1 MEETRIRVASSDDR
15 DQVLGTIVRAFAADP
30 FLRFM
35 LPDDDD
41 YAAHAPDFFGALF
54 DKRAPAG
61 TVWTAG
67 DADAVALWDAP
78 GADGD
83 IHVELPPSALAVMAQ
98 YDDAVHGAIP
108 DERHWYLGVLA
119 TDPAHAGRGLGR
131 AVMRSGLARAA
142 AEGLPAYLET
152 TNPGNVALYE
162 RAGWRVE
169 TQLAHP
175 LPIWVMRQDPQ
186 G

>member
-1 MEETRIRVASSDDR
+1 MEETRIRVATPDDR
-15 DQVLGTIVRAFAADP
+15 DPILATIVRAFAADP

-41 YAAHAPDFFGALF
+41 YSAHAPAFFGALF
-54 DKRAPAG
+54 DKRVPAG
-61 TVWTAG
+61 TVWIAG
-67 DADAVALWDAP
+67 DADAVALWDGP
-78 GADGD
+78 GASGD
-83 IHVELPPSALAVMAQ
+83 VAIELPAAARAVMEE
-98 YDDAVHGAIP
+98 YDHAVHGALP
-108 DERHWYLGVLA
+108 QDRHWYLGVLA

-131 AVMRSGLARAA
+131 SVMRSGLARAA

-152 TNPGNVALYE
+152 TNEGNVALYE

-169 TQLAHP
+169 TELAHP
-175 LPIWVMRQDPQ
+175 MPIWVMRQDPQ